1 MFYLHSVK
9 YKYLKDLTYVINCQE
24 KVEWIEEPVD
34 KTVKQGTVDEVTF
47 TCKLSVKGKKA
58 KWYIRNQ
65 VCLLFKEIC
74 IYIFHVIISAQSY
87 IKYKGLHV
95 FVFFKMLKRF
105 NELYFK

>member
-1 MFYLHSVK
+1 MFYFHSVQ

-65 VCLLFKEIC
+65 VRFFLKKYMY
-74 IYIFHVIISAQSY
+74 YI
-87 IKYKGLHV
+87 
-95 FVFFKMLKRF
+95 
-105 NELYFK
+105 